1 MKALYVSDDG
11 KFFTT
16 PEECMEYESK
26 QNGYMVEVIGDS
38 GDYHFK
44 QGLTNK
50 QNCQHFVAKYIHQH
64 FEGLTEETFEDF
76 LDLFYD
82 TKITVRHKGNEKSYM
97 LIDLIEE
104 VPAHYKIN
112 SDRFHD
118 LIR

>member
-26 QNGYMVEVIGDS
+26 QNGYMVEVKEDVGH
-38 GDYHFK
+38 GVVGYHF
-44 QGLTNK
+44 QEPLNNK
-50 QNCQHFVAKYIHQH
+50 QNCQHFVAKFIRDNL
-64 FEGLTEETFEDF
+64 ENNF
-76 LDLFYD
+76 LDKNFWYN
-82 TKITVRHKGNEKSYM
+82 TKIIVRHKDTVKWCKM
-97 LIDLIEE
+97 KDLIEK
-104 VPAHYKIN
+104 VPEHYKIN

>member
-26 QNGYMVEVIGDS
+26 QNGYMVEVLGDS

-64 FEGLTEETFEDF
+64 IEGVAKEDF
-76 LDLFYD
+76 PLPL
-82 TKITVRHKGNEKSYM
+82 
-97 LIDLIEE
+97 L
-104 VPAHYKIN
+104 
-112 SDRFHD
+112 
-118 LIR
+118 

>member
-26 QNGYMVEVIGDS
+26 LNLYEVEIVGDS
-38 GDYHFK
+38 GDYHLI
-44 QGLTNK
+44 QCLNNK

-64 FEGLTEETFEDF
+64 IEGLTKEILEDF
-76 LDLFYD
+76 FHN
-82 TKITVRHKGNEKSYM
+82 TEITVRHKGNVKSYM

-104 VPAHYKIN
+104 VPAHYKID
-112 SDRFHD
+112 SDMFHD

>member
-11 KFFTT
+11 KYFTT

-26 QNGYMVEVIGDS
+26 QNGYMVEVEGDT
-38 GDYHFK
+38 GDYHFI
-44 QGLTNK
+44 QTLDNK
-50 QNCQHFVAKYIHQH
+50 QNCQHFVAEYIHQH
-64 FEGLTEETFEDF
+64 FEGLTVETLEDF
-76 LDLFYD
+76 LDFFN
-82 TKITVRHKGNEKSYM
+82 TKITVRHKGNEKSYKM
-97 LIDLIEE
+97 RDLIEE

>member
-26 QNGYMVEVIGDS
+26 QNGYMVEVKEEVGN
-38 GDYHFK
+38 GVVNYHF
-44 QGLTNK
+44 QRALNNK
-50 QNCQHFVAKYIHQH
+50 QNCQHFVAEFIRDNL
-64 FEGLTEETFEDF
+64 ENNF
-76 LDLFYD
+76 LDKNFWYN
-82 TKITVRHKGNEKSYM
+82 TKIIVRHKDTVKWYKMN
-97 LIDLIEE
+97 DLIEK
-104 VPAHYKIN
+104 VPEHYKIN

>member
-16 PEECMEYESK
+16 PEECMEYEGL
-26 QNGYMVEVIGDS
+26 NGYMVEVVGDS
-38 GDYHFK
+38 GDYYFT
-44 QGLTNK
+44 QGLNNK

-64 FEGLTEETFEDF
+64 IEGVAKETLEEVLDF
-76 LDLFYD
+76 FYN
-82 TKITVRHKGNEKSYM
+82 TKITVKHKGNKKSYM

-112 SDRFHD
+112 SNKFDD

>member
-1 MKALYVSDDG
+1 MKTLYVSDDG

-26 QNGYMVEVIGDS
+26 QNGYMVEVLGDS

-44 QGLTNK
+44 QGLNNK
-50 QNCQHFVAKYIHQH
+50 QDCQHFVARYIHQH
-64 FEGLTEETFEDF
+64 IKDLTKEDLEDF
-76 LDLFYD
+76 FWK
-82 TKITVRHKGNEKSYM
+82 TEITVRHKGKEKTYM
-97 LIDLIEE
+97 LFDLIEE

>member
-26 QNGYMVEVIGDS
+26 QNGYEVEVVGDS

-44 QGLTNK
+44 QTLDNK

-64 FEGLTEETFEDF
+64 FEGLTELEDF
-76 LDLFYD
+76 LDFYN
-82 TKITVRHKGNEKSYM
+82 TKIIVRHKDTEKWYKM
-97 LIDLIEE
+97 KDLIEE

>member
-26 QNGYMVEVIGDS
+26 QKKYVVEVENTEGD
-38 GDYHFK
+38 DYLTQKFESK
-44 QGLTNK
+44 QD
-50 QNCQHFVAKYIHQH
+50 CQHFVANYVHRLLES
-64 FEGLTEETFEDF
+64 FESQESMEDF
-76 LDLFYD
+76 FYNA
-82 TKITVRHKGNEKSYM
+82 KISVYHKGDKKSYM

-104 VPAHYKIN
+104 VPAHYKID
-112 SDRFHD
+112 SDIFHD

>member
-26 QNGYMVEVIGDS
+26 QKGYEVEVVEVVS
-38 GDYHFK
+38 KSVVNYHFK
-44 QGLTNK
+44 QTLDNK
-50 QNCQHFVAKYIHQH
+50 QNCQHFVAEFIRDNL
-64 FEGLTEETFEDF
+64 ENNF
-76 LDLFYD
+76 LDKNFWYN
-82 TKITVRHKGNEKSYM
+82 TKIIVRHKDTERWYKM
-97 LIDLIEE
+97 KDLIEE
-104 VPAHYKIN
+104 VPVHYKIN